1 MKSKHKNIFFVF
13 GIVVLVIMA
22 TQLDYA
28 EVKRGL
34 SSAGYWFLAVLV
46 LWAALYAINTWTWY
60 LIIRCNYAG
69 AKVRLRWLYRV
80 TVSGFALNYATPG
93 GLMGGEPY
101 KIMAL
106 SPKIGPE
113 RASSS
118 VILFAMTHIFSHF
131 WFWLLSVFL
140 FIAVHPV
147 TPLYAALLTATA
159 VFCAAGIM
167 FFIKG
172 YKKGLAVKAMNLCR
186 HIPGIKNKVS
196 AYIEK
201 NREQLD
207 KIDFQIASLHS
218 QDKKTFTI
226 AVLSELTCRV
236 LSALEIYFIARILTP
251 DITYVDS
258 ILILA
263 FTSLFANLLFF
274 LPLQLG
280 GREGGFLLSGAG
292 LSLPT
297 PTAIFVA
304 LIVRVRE
311 LIWTAIGLLLIKL
324 KG

>member
-1 MKSKHKNIFFVF
+1 MKNKHKNIFFVF
-13 GIVVLVIMA
+13 GIVLLAIMA

-34 SSAGYWFLAVLV
+34 SSAGYWFPAVLL
-46 LWAALYAINTWTWY
+46 LWAALYVINTWTWY
-60 LIIRCNYAG
+60 LIIRCSG
-69 AKVRLRWLYRV
+69 RDTKIKFSWLYRI
-80 TVSGFALNYATPG
+80 TVSGFAINYATPG

-101 KIMAL
+101 KIFAL
-106 SPKIGPE
+106 SPKIGTE
-113 RASSS
+113 RATSS

-140 FIAVHPV
+140 FLVVHPL
-147 TPLYAALLTATA
+147 TPLYAVLLTVTA
-159 VFCAAGIM
+159 LFCMAGIM

-186 HIPGIKNKVS
+186 HIPGVKKKAS
-196 AYIEK
+196 EFIEK
-201 NREQLD
+201 NKD
-207 KIDFQIASLHS
+207 KLAEIDQQIAALHT
-218 QDKKTFTI
+218 QDKKTFTL

-236 LSALEIYFIARILTP
+236 LSAFEIYFIARVLTP

-280 GREGGFLLSGAG
+280 GREGGFMLSGAG

-311 LIWTAIGLLLIKL
+311 LVWTAIGMLLIKI
-324 KG
+324 KD